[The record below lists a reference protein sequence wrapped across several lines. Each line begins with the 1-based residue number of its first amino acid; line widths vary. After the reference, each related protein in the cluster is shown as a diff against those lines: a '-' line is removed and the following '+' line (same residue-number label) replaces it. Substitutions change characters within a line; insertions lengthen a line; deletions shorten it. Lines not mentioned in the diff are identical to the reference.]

1 MYRELLIIIEEE
13 DTTIALMDD
22 RQLSE
27 IYFQQSPSK
36 HLIGN
41 IYKGVVENVLP
52 GMQAAFVDIGLE
64 KNSFLYVDDVLPPT
78 RLDEET
84 VSSQRHSIDELLKV
98 GQEVL
103 VQVFKE
109 PYGSK
114 GARVTM
120 QYTLPG
126 RYLVLLPNDNYIAV
140 SRRIEDNCKRERLKE
155 LVKEILPK
163 EMGVIIR
170 TVAENVGQEELAAD
184 LKLLVKQWRR
194 IQGKSVKSPPL
205 ALIHRDLDLLKRI
218 IRDTNA
224 ADLERIV
231 VNSWETAEK
240 VKELIIALAPTL
252 LQEVIVRDDVD
263 LFDEYDIFGQMEKAL
278 RRKVWLKSGGY
289 IVFDQMEAL
298 TAVDVNTGKY
308 VGSNDLSETIF
319 KTNAE
324 AAVEIA
330 RQLRLRNIGGIIIV
344 DFIDMENIADK
355 QKLLALME
363 TELKKDRTRVTLMGM
378 TQLGLIE
385 MTRKKIGH
393 DISHDAEK
401 ECPFCAGKG
410 RIFSEETMVRFL
422 KRQIEQQAR
431 QTDADTIYVEAN
443 PLVVACLAGM
453 RGRYLNDLEQ
463 KINKKIIVT
472 SNENQSYEQSVVRPQ
487 FDD

>member
-13 DTTIALMDD
+13 DTTIALMDN

-64 KNSFLYVDDVLPPT
+64 KNSFLYVDDVMPPT
-78 RLDEET
+78 RLAEEE
-84 VSSQRHSIDELLKV
+84 SYQKRSIDELLKA
-98 GQEVL
+98 GQEIL

-126 RYLVLLPNDNYIAV
+126 RYLVLLPNDSYIAI
-140 SRRIEDNCKRERLKE
+140 SRRIEDSGERERLKD

-163 EMGVIIR
+163 DMGVIIR
-170 TVAENVGQEELAAD
+170 TVAENVGQDELAGD
-184 LKLLVKQWRR
+184 LKLLIKQWRR
-194 IQGKSVKSPPL
+194 IQGKAVKSPPL
-205 ALIHRDLDLLKRI
+205 ALIHRDLDLIKRI

-224 ADLERIV
+224 ADIDRIV
-231 VNSWETAEK
+231 VNSQETAEK
-240 VKELIIALAPTL
+240 VNEFISSLAPTL
-252 LQEVIVRDDVD
+252 HQEVIVRNDVD
-263 LFDEYDIFGQMEKAL
+263 LFDEYDIFGQLEKAL

-289 IVFDQMEAL
+289 IVIDQMEAL
-298 TAVDVNTGKY
+298 TAIDVNTGKY
-308 VGSNDLSETIF
+308 VGSNDLAETIY

-324 AAVEIA
+324 AAVEVA

-344 DFIDMENIADK
+344 DFIDMEDLADK
-355 QKLLALME
+355 QKLLELME
-363 TELKKDRTRVTLMGM
+363 SELKKDRTRVTLMGM

-401 ECPFCAGKG
+401 ECPFCSGKG
-410 RIFSEETMVRFL
+410 RVFSEETMVRFL
-422 KRQIEQQAR
+422 KHQIIKQSK
-431 QTDADTIYVEAN
+431 QTEADTIYVETN
-443 PLVVACLAGM
+443 PLVESYLSGM
-453 RGRYLNDLEQ
+453 RGRFLHALEK
-463 KINKKIIVT
+463 KINKKIIFK
-472 SNENQSYEQSVVRPQ
+472 SNEDQSYEQSIVRPQ
-487 FDD
+487 FDE